1 MFVGALFSSSQK
13 KETTQMYIIILNG
26 ERLKDFPYVLGTH
39 MQKDKSKQT
48 LIHALHHT

>member
-1 MFVGALFSSSQK
+1 
-13 KETTQMYIIILNG
+13 MYIIILNG

-48 LIHALHHT
+48 LIHALHHTQKLTKVDYKSKYET